1 MQSLRIDE
9 DCGLRECNSSF
20 CMLCSPSALTKI
32 VVYTNVKNEKNR
44 NDKKMSMH
52 ENLQKKELKKR
63 NQPS

>member
-1 MQSLRIDE
+1 
-9 DCGLRECNSSF
+9 
-20 CMLCSPSALTKI
+20 MLCSPSALTKI

-44 NDKKMSMH
+44 NDKKMFMH